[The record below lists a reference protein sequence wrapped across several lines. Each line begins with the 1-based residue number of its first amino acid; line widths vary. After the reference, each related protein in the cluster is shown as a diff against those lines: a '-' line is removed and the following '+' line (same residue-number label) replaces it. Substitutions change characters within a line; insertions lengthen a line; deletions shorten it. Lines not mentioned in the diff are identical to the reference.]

1 MALGLKPT
9 LNQISKSVVGVKPT
23 VRNLGRRIVIVNP
36 IVPPFS
42 NIPADSAGAWCF
54 AEANGGSQMADGQ
67 KGPRDRTIPVWASSP
82 QSGDHTAI
90 GQASRVSLST
100 TASARHTL

>member
-36 IVPPFS
+36 IVPHFS
-42 NIPADSAGAWCF
+42 NIPADSAG
-54 AEANGGSQMADGQ
+54 GGGVI
-67 KGPRDRTIPVWASSP
+67 R
-82 QSGDHTAI
+82 
-90 GQASRVSLST
+90 
-100 TASARHTL
+100 